1 MELQQLDQNDESLY
15 VSLRGVQF
23 DFHQDNWVLNR
34 NITINLSFLESF
46 NTFLAEDIRETLLY
60 FSENYSAGY
69 VASFT
74 KCLRRYSE
82 ISGFNELTEL
92 GLLKMKRFLSK
103 AGEPQL
109 ATLRTFVRQMKYLG
123 LNETIA
129 DGVYE
134 LFDQWPLSGG
144 VRGIPVLSLDPEN
157 GPFSALE
164 FEAIGMRA
172 AQKFAE
178 GKLSVEGYALIS
190 LFKATGR
197 RPDQI
202 CSLKVKDFSMSSKH
216 IGTPIYVVKIP
227 RIKQGGQFFRSEFRA
242 FGLLNYVGQIVEK
255 HISNTVLSIQA
266 SLGRKLTLL
275 ERNELPLFVGRNLY
289 NELLEKP
296 LGSYLLDYLKTEISH
311 LRTQILSSRL
321 VSAVSSLGVISERT
335 GQLIKINPYR
345 FRYTLGTRAAIES
358 AGIVTIAK
366 LLDHSDTQNAGVYVA
381 NVPEYAV
388 EISKIMNQ
396 PLARYA
402 SAFAGRIIKDESEA
416 NEEVFGATRIPLREK
431 DCDVGSCGSSAF
443 CQDYA
448 PIACYLCTKF
458 RPWVDAPHH
467 LVLQWLMEERKSLI
481 NSTNKDMTVVSIND
495 RAIVAVCQVIKLCE
509 EEKKND

>member
-15 VSLRGVQF
+15 VSLRGFEF
-23 DFHQDNWVLNR
+23 DFNQDKWVLNR
-34 NITINLSFLESF
+34 NITINLSFLERF
-46 NTFLAEDIRETLLY
+46 NRPLAVDIRKTFLY
-60 FSENYSAGY
+60 FAENYSPKY
-69 VASFT
+69 VQSFAENI
-74 KCLRRYSE
+74 KKYMDISE
-82 ISGFNELTEL
+82 LDEFSVLGFQ
-92 GLLKMKRFLSK
+92 KMKLFLSK
-103 AGEPQL
+103 AGEPNL
-109 ATLRTFVRQMKYLG
+109 ATVRTFVRQMQYLG
-123 LNETIA
+123 LSGTID
-129 DGVYE
+129 DGIYK
-134 LFDQWPLSGG
+134 LFDQWSLSAG
-144 VRGIPVLSLDPEN
+144 VRGVPVLSLDPEN

-227 RIKQGGQFFRSEFRA
+227 RIKQGGQLFRSEFKA

-296 LGSYLLDYLKTEISH
+296 LGSYLLDYLKTEVSH
-311 LRTQILSSRL
+311 LKTQTLSSRL

-345 FRYTLGTRAAIES
+345 FRYTIGTRAAIES
-358 AGIVTIAK
+358 AGKQVIAT
-366 LLDHSDTQNAGVYVA
+366 LLDHSDTQHTDVYVA

-458 RPWVDAPHH
+458 RPWVGAPHH

-481 NSTNKDMTVVSIND
+481 DITNKDMTLVSIND

-509 EEKKND
+509 EKKND